1 MYCWPEPD
9 ALNPCEDIM
18 GSDWLRTSVWLVI
31 GTAFLGN
38 TAVLV
43 VLMAARSETSVPRFL
58 MCHLAFA
65 DLCMALYLLLLAV
78 TDLRST
84 GVYFNYAFDWQRGAL
99 SSPLFKI
106 IDIVFGSLK
115 HTFFDKADKA

>member
-1 MYCWPEPD
+1 MVCSPEPD

-31 GTAFLGN
+31 STAFLGN
-38 TAVLV
+38 MAVLI
-43 VLMAARSETSVPRFL
+43 VLISARSETSVPRFL

-84 GVYFNYAFDWQRGAL
+84 GVYFNYAFDWQRGELQA
-99 SSPLFKI
+99 SFHKIFSAKFK
-106 IDIVFGSLK
+106 K
-115 HTFFDKADKA
+115 YK